1 MRDPRNDN
9 SPLEPQVVAPA
20 AFLDRDGTVTEAND
34 GRGRRLLEAE
44 PQLVD
49 YGLAVLAGGFPA
61 TRFTWITDQ
70 GQWLAIT
77 IERLSG
83 PEADSVLI
91 EILPED
97 PPYGLTVRELDVLT
111 LAAGG
116 LSNPEIASYLVTS
129 ARTVSSHI
137 ASLLE
142 KLDQPTRAG
151 AAGLA
156 VEQGLLRAPVPGGGR
171 SIAMLTLGTIDQL
184 ALGRISQDRAARTG
198 ARARPHTTPRPYI
211 IGAALPV
218 GSQSAEEAQEMR
230 RGAELAMADI
240 NARGGI
246 AGRPVEQR
254 IVEIPMSDE
263 GAIRT
268 GLEELVEA
276 EVDAIV
282 TGHLFVEDHTLYRR
296 VTEYGCP
303 LLHVMTSEAQ
313 SDWVRQDPE
322 RLGRIFQVGPTERH
336 YGDGF
341 IAFIDELRR
350 QGTWVPGNRRL
361 AIIDTDIPGG
371 RIGDPKTLTRAD
383 DAGWDPA
390 FVARVAAEGV
400 EWGPVLA
407 KIRELAP
414 AAILLAHPVAAE
426 TASFQDAFLQDPT
439 DSLLYELY
447 APSLPEYMDLTGASS
462 EGVVWATAS
471 GLYNDR
477 LGGALAARYQQE
489 FGIQPSFSLV
499 GVAYD
504 QVNLLARAWA
514 QVGNPRAFG
523 KVADALRQTPYRG
536 VNGAYDLS
544 SEGQKVLSYPWET
557 PDLSVGMAQLVF
569 QIQGSRHRV
578 LGPAPYADSEFRL
591 PPWFRAARATAPDL
605 PG

>member
-1 MRDPRNDN
+1 MRDPRNEN
-9 SPLEPQVVAPA
+9 PPLVPQVAPA
-20 AFLDRDGTVTEAND
+20 AYVGRDGTVTEAND
-34 GRGRRLLEAE
+34 GRGRRLLEEE
-44 PQLVD
+44 PLLIE
-49 YGLAVLAGGFPA
+49 YALAVITGGFPG
-61 TRFTWITDQ
+61 TRFTWITE
-70 GQWLAIT
+70 GSQWLEVT

-83 PEADSVLI
+83 PDSEYVLV
-91 EILPED
+91 EILPEE

-116 LSNPEIASYLVTS
+116 LSNPQIASYLVTS
-129 ARTVSSHI
+129 DRTISSHV
-137 ASLLE
+137 ANLLE
-142 KLDQPTRAG
+142 KLEQPTRAG

-156 VEQGLLRAPVPGGGR
+156 VEQGLLRAPVPGGGA

-184 ALGRISQDRAARTG
+184 ALGRITQDRAARTG
-198 ARARPHTTPRPYI
+198 ARPRPHTSPRPYI

-218 GSQSAEEAQEMR
+218 GQSEEEAREMR

-254 IVEIPMSDE
+254 TVEIPMADE
-263 GAIRT
+263 DAIRS
-268 GLEELVEA
+268 GLDELVNA

-282 TGHLFVEDHTLYRR
+282 TGHLFVEDHTLYNR

-313 SDWVRQDPE
+313 SEWVRQDPS

-341 IAFIDELRR
+341 IAFLDELAEQRR
-350 QGTWVPGNRRL
+350 WRPENRKVV
-361 AIIDTDIPGG
+361 IIDTDIPGG
-371 RIGDPKTLTRAD
+371 RIGDQATLTRAD
-383 DAGWDPA
+383 AGGWKPEYTT
-390 FVARVAAEGV
+390 RVAPENV
-400 EWGPVLA
+400 DWEPVMR
-407 KIRELAP
+407 KIRSLAP

-426 TASFQDAFLQDPT
+426 TASFQSAFLEDPT

-447 APSLPEYMDLTGASS
+447 APSLPEYMDLTGTAS

-489 FGIQPSFSLV
+489 FGIRPGFSLV

-523 KVADALRQTPYRG
+523 MVADALRQTPHRG

-544 SEGQKVLSYPWET
+544 SEGQKVLQYPWET

-569 QIQGSRHRV
+569 QIQDARHRV
-578 LGPAPYADSEFRL
+578 LSPTPYADSVFRL
-591 PPWFRAARATAPDL
+591 PPWFSRP
-605 PG
+605 